1 MDSMLVVCY
10 SYTGTARRVAQLL
23 ASHRGWPLGEVLDA
37 RPRGLLRCG
46 LDALLRRHP
55 SIIYRG
61 PDPGDF
67 RCVVLV
73 APVWMSRLPGPMRS
87 FLVQHRQ
94 HLHRVAVI
102 ATQDAGGAG
111 KAFAEVTRILGHA
124 PIAKAAFLRR
134 EVEDGSATGP
144 LLAFGNVLL
153 PPAAPVR
160 PLQVVPRTAPAA

>member
-23 ASHRGWPLGEVLDA
+23 ASHRGWPLGEIADPQ
-37 RPRGLLRCG
+37 PRGLVRCV
-46 LDALLRRHP
+46 LDSLLHRHP
-55 SIIYRG
+55 RITYRG

-73 APVWMSRLPGPMRS
+73 TPVWMNRLPGPMRS

-102 ATQDAGGAG
+102 VAQHASGAG
-111 KAFAEVTRILGHA
+111 KVFAEVTRILGHA
-124 PIAKAAFLRR
+124 PIAKAAFLQT
-134 EVEDGSATGP
+134 EIEDGSATGP
-144 LLAFGNVLL
+144 LLAFGNALQ
-153 PPAAPVR
+153 PPSAVR
-160 PLQVVPRTAPAA
+160 PLQGVPRTASAA